1 MFKNKLINL
10 SRLQKQFIMLIV
22 DLFFIEFALWLSFAL
37 RLGLFWPREYIY
49 PNWWIFIITP
59 IIAIPLLLKFGLY
72 RSVIKYVGSKV
83 VVASF
88 QAITLTTM
96 TIGFLML
103 ILRDTQLLVGSFM
116 PRSVV
121 LIFWFISTMVVIFGR
136 FLFKGY
142 LYSWDN
148 FVNNRIP
155 TIIYG
160 AGSAGAQLVESLRK
174 NHQYAPIAF
183 IDDDE
188 AKHGTFINFTKVYA
202 FKELKNIIDTR
213 NAKNILLAIP
223 SLPANGKRDLL
234 KKLSTYPVEVK
245 LLPSLSSIV
254 EGNVSIENIRHV
266 EVQDILGR
274 VPVSPKSILLKKN
287 IKGKNIL
294 ITGAGG
300 SIGSE
305 LCRQIIQLNPSKIV
319 LFDHSEFN
327 LYSIDF
333 ELNSIQNSD
342 CEVIPIL
349 SDVTN
354 LNMVKFIISENKID
368 TIYHAAAYK
377 HVPLVENNTIEGVY
391 NNAIGTYNVAISAH
405 EYEVENMVLISTDKA
420 VRPTNVMGASK
431 RFSEL
436 ILQGLNSE
444 KTKTCFSMVRF
455 GNVLD
460 SAGSVVPLFR
470 KQIKE
475 GGPVTVTNPKVTRYF
490 MSIPEAVQLV
500 LQAGAMAKG
509 GDVFVLD
516 MGEPVKI
523 LDLAYRMIN
532 LSGLSPIT
540 NENPEGDIKVVF
552 TGLRPGEKLYEE
564 LLIGHNVIQSEHPQI
579 MQAKEAKLSWQDVQK
594 SISII
599 IDSHQNLNEEK
610 IRNLLLKKVEGFKP
624 VIN

>member
-1 MFKNKLINL
+1 MLKDKLINL
-10 SRLQKQFIMLIV
+10 SRLQKQFIMLFV

-37 RLGLFWPREYIY
+37 RLGLFWPEEYIY
-49 PNWWIFIITP
+49 PNWWIFLITP
-59 IIAIPLLLKFGLY
+59 IITIPLLLNFGLY
-72 RSVIKYVGSKV
+72 RSVIKYIGSKV

-96 TIGFLML
+96 AIGFLML
-103 ILRDTQLLVGSFM
+103 ILRDTQLLVDSSM

-121 LIFWFISTMVVIFGR
+121 LIFWFVSTMVVVLSR
-136 FLFKGY
+136 FVFKGY

-148 FVNNRIP
+148 FVNNRTP
-155 TIIYG
+155 AIIYG
-160 AGSAGAQLVESLRK
+160 AGSAGAQLVESLKK
-174 NHQYAPIAF
+174 NHEYAPIAF
-183 IDDDE
+183 IDDDQS
-188 AKHGTFINFTKVYA
+188 KQGTFINFTKVYG
-202 FKELKNIIDTR
+202 FKELKNIIDKR
-213 NAKNILLAIP
+213 NAKIILLAIP
-223 SLPANGKRDLL
+223 SLSANGKRDLL
-234 KKLSTYPVEVK
+234 KKLSKYPIEVK
-245 LLPSLSSIV
+245 LLPSLSSLV

-274 VPVSPKSILLKKN
+274 IPVSPKSKLLKKN
-287 IKGKNIL
+287 IQGKNVL

-305 LCRQIIQLNPSKIV
+305 LCRQIIHLKPSTIV

-327 LYSIDF
+327 LYSIDY
-333 ELNSIQNSD
+333 ELNSLQLND
-342 CEVIPIL
+342 CKVIPVL

-354 LNMVKFIISENKID
+354 MNMVKSIILENAID

-377 HVPLVENNTIEGVY
+377 HVPMVEKNIVEGVY
-391 NNAIGTYNVAISAH
+391 NNAIGTYNVAMCAH
-405 EYEVENMVLISTDKA
+405 ECEVENMVLISTDKA
-420 VRPTNVMGASK
+420 VRPTNIMGASK

-436 ILQGLNSE
+436 ILQGLNTE
-444 KTKTCFSMVRF
+444 KTRTCFSMVRF

-470 KQIKE
+470 KQIKD
-475 GGPVTVTNPKVTRYF
+475 GGPVTVTHSKVTRYF

-516 MGEPVKI
+516 MGEPVRI

-564 LLIGHNVIQSEHPQI
+564 LLIGHDVIQSEHPQI
-579 MQAKEAKLSWQDVQK
+579 MQANEDKLSWEDVQK
-594 SISII
+594 SIGVIMESY
-599 IDSHQNLNEEK
+599 QNLSDEN
-610 IRNLLLKKVEGFKP
+610 IRKLLLEKVEGFKQ
-624 VIN
+624 VNN

>member
-1 MFKNKLINL
+1 MKETLANL
-10 SRLQKQFIMLIV
+10 SRKKKQIIMISV
-22 DLFFIEFALWLSFAL
+22 DLFLLFFAIWLSFSL
-37 RLGLFWPREYIY
+37 RLGVFWSDKIDS
-49 PNWWIFIITP
+49 NIWIFLLVP
-59 IIAIPLLLKFGLY
+59 IVSIPTFIKLGLY
-72 RSVIKYVGSKV
+72 RSVLKFMGAKV
-83 VVASF
+83 IVTAF
-88 QAITLTTM
+88 QAV
-96 TIGFLML
+96 TIVSL
-103 ILRDTQLLVGSFM
+103 ILGFVMMIFREADMPRTVVFIFWCVSGILLVFS
-116 PRSVV
+116 
-121 LIFWFISTMVVIFGR
+121 R
-136 FLFKGY
+136 FLFKGF

-160 AGSAGAQLVESLRK
+160 AGSAGVQLLESLRK
-174 NHQYAPIAF
+174 NHQYAPVAF

-188 AKHGTFINFTKVYA
+188 SKNKTFINFTKVYKFA
-202 FKELKNIIDTR
+202 DLQSIIKNR
-213 NAKNILLAIP
+213 GAKILLLAIP
-223 SLPANGKRDLL
+223 SLSAVKKRDIL
-234 KKLSTYPVEVK
+234 KKLSKYPIEVK

-254 EGNVSIENIRHV
+254 EGKLSIDNIRHV

-274 VPVSPKSILLKKN
+274 MPVEPKLKLLKQN
-287 IKGKNIL
+287 IKGKNVL
-294 ITGAGG
+294 VTGAGG

-305 LCRQIIQLNPSKIV
+305 LCRQILKHKPNKIV

-327 LYSIDF
+327 LYSIDY
-333 ELNSIQNSD
+333 ELSSLLMNEECQI
-342 CEVIPIL
+342 IPIL

-354 LNMVKFIISENKID
+354 KKKVNLVISENEIN

-377 HVPLVENNTIEGVY
+377 HVPMVEMNVVDGVFNNV
-391 NNAIGTYNVAISAH
+391 IGTYNVALSAL
-405 EYEVENMVLISTDKA
+405 ELNVENMVLISTDKA
-420 VRPTNVMGASK
+420 VRPTNIMGASK

-436 ILQGLNSE
+436 VLQAFHSE
-444 KTKTCFSMVRF
+444 KSKTCFSMVRF

-475 GGPVTVTNPKVTRYF
+475 GGPVTVTHSNVTRYF

-540 NENPEGDIKVVF
+540 DENPEGDIKIVF
-552 TGLRPGEKLYEE
+552 TGLRAGEKLYEE
-564 LLIGHNVIQSEHPQI
+564 LLIGDDVVQSKHPQI
-579 MQAKEAKLSWQDVQK
+579 LQANEAKLSLDEVEHAIDV
-594 SISII
+594 I
-599 IDSHQNLNEEK
+599 IDSQHTLDELT
-610 IRNLLLKKVEGFKP
+610 IRKLLVDKVEGFNPIKK
-624 VIN
+624 

>member
-1 MFKNKLINL
+1 MLKDKLINL
-10 SRLQKQFIMLIV
+10 SRLQKQFIMLFV

-37 RLGLFWPREYIY
+37 RLGLFWPEEYIY
-49 PNWWIFIITP
+49 PNWWIFLITP
-59 IIAIPLLLKFGLY
+59 IITIPLLLNFGLY
-72 RSVIKYVGSKV
+72 RSVIKYIGSKV

-96 TIGFLML
+96 AIGFLML
-103 ILRDTQLLVGSFM
+103 ILRDTQLLVDSSM

-121 LIFWFISTMVVIFGR
+121 LIFWFVSTMIVVLSR
-136 FLFKGY
+136 FVFKGY

-148 FVNNRIP
+148 FVNNRTP
-155 TIIYG
+155 AIIYG

-174 NHQYAPIAF
+174 NHEYAPIAF
-183 IDDDE
+183 IDDDQS
-188 AKHGTFINFTKVYA
+188 KQGTFINFTKVYG
-202 FKELKNIIDTR
+202 FKELKNIIDKR
-213 NAKNILLAIP
+213 NAKIILLAIL
-223 SLPANGKRDLL
+223 SLSANGKRDLL
-234 KKLSTYPVEVK
+234 KKLSKYPIEVK
-245 LLPSLSSIV
+245 LLPSLSSLV

-274 VPVSPKSILLKKN
+274 IPVSPKSKLLKKN
-287 IKGKNIL
+287 IQGKNVL

-305 LCRQIIQLNPSKIV
+305 LCRQIIHLKPSKIV

-327 LYSIDF
+327 LYSIDY
-333 ELNSIQNSD
+333 ELNSLQLNE
-342 CEVIPIL
+342 CKVIPVL

-354 LNMVKFIISENKID
+354 MNMVKSIILENTID

-377 HVPLVENNTIEGVY
+377 HVPMVEKNIVEGVY
-391 NNAIGTYNVAISAH
+391 NNAIGTYNVAMCAH
-405 EYEVENMVLISTDKA
+405 ECEVENMVLISTDKA
-420 VRPTNVMGASK
+420 VRPTNIMGASK

-436 ILQGLNSE
+436 ILQGLNTE

-475 GGPVTVTNPKVTRYF
+475 GGPVTVTHSKVTRYF

-564 LLIGHNVIQSEHPQI
+564 LLIGHDVIQSEHPQI
-579 MQAKEAKLSWQDVQK
+579 MQANEDKLSWEDVQK
-594 SISII
+594 SIGVIVESY
-599 IDSHQNLNEEK
+599 QNLSDEN
-610 IRNLLLKKVEGFKP
+610 IRKLLLEKVEGFKP
-624 VIN
+624 VNN

>member
-1 MFKNKLINL
+1 MFKSKLINL

-22 DLFFIEFALWLSFAL
+22 DLLFIEFALWLSFAL

-59 IIAIPLLLKFGLY
+59 IIAISLLHKFGLY

-202 FKELKNIIDTR
+202 FKELKNIIDKR

-223 SLPANGKRDLL
+223 SLSANGKRDLL

-287 IKGKNIL
+287 INGKNIL

-333 ELNSIQNSD
+333 ELNSLRNID

-354 LNMVKFIISENKID
+354 LKMVKFVISENKID

-377 HVPLVENNTIEGVY
+377 HVPLVEKNTIEGVY

-420 VRPTNVMGASK
+420 VRPTNIMGASK

-475 GGPVTVTNPKVTRYF
+475 GGPVTVTNSKVTRYF

-540 NENPEGDIKVVF
+540 NENPEGDIRVVF

-594 SISII
+594 SIKII
-599 IDSHQNLNEEK
+599 IDSYQNLNEEK
-610 IRNLLLKKVEGFKP
+610 ITNLLLKKVEGFKP

>member
-188 AKHGTFINFTKVYA
+188 AKHGTFIYFTKVYA
-202 FKELKNIIDTR
+202 FKELKNIIDKR

-223 SLPANGKRDLL
+223 SLSANGKRDLL
-234 KKLSTYPVEVK
+234 KK
-245 LLPSLSSIV
+245 
-254 EGNVSIENIRHV
+254 
-266 EVQDILGR
+266 
-274 VPVSPKSILLKKN
+274 
-287 IKGKNIL
+287 
-294 ITGAGG
+294 
-300 SIGSE
+300 
-305 LCRQIIQLNPSKIV
+305 
-319 LFDHSEFN
+319 
-327 LYSIDF
+327 
-333 ELNSIQNSD
+333 
-342 CEVIPIL
+342 
-349 SDVTN
+349 
-354 LNMVKFIISENKID
+354 
-368 TIYHAAAYK
+368 
-377 HVPLVENNTIEGVY
+377 
-391 NNAIGTYNVAISAH
+391 
-405 EYEVENMVLISTDKA
+405 
-420 VRPTNVMGASK
+420 
-431 RFSEL
+431 
-436 ILQGLNSE
+436 
-444 KTKTCFSMVRF
+444 
-455 GNVLD
+455 
-460 SAGSVVPLFR
+460 
-470 KQIKE
+470 
-475 GGPVTVTNPKVTRYF
+475 
-490 MSIPEAVQLV
+490 
-500 LQAGAMAKG
+500 
-509 GDVFVLD
+509 
-516 MGEPVKI
+516 
-523 LDLAYRMIN
+523 
-532 LSGLSPIT
+532 
-540 NENPEGDIKVVF
+540 
-552 TGLRPGEKLYEE
+552 
-564 LLIGHNVIQSEHPQI
+564 
-579 MQAKEAKLSWQDVQK
+579 
-594 SISII
+594 
-599 IDSHQNLNEEK
+599 
-610 IRNLLLKKVEGFKP
+610 
-624 VIN
+624 